1 MNKLLVS
8 DIIDLENGEYTLK
21 VNSKDL
27 VVNIKSNVTIYL
39 INENLNKLDIIMQD
53 NSNLKIYIFNKI
65 WHNNLDVNIKQVN
78 NSKINFNMSYTN
90 DSDSNLIINNYL
102 DGNNNESIIN
112 TRCVSDKGNSKIII
126 NVNVA
131 KDTIN
136 NIAVEDIKGINNGGF
151 VHIEPNIIVLSNEV
165 EANHLTTIGS
175 LDKEAINYLLSK
187 GISNKDAKDLLLNGF
202 IYSNMDN
209 YIKSLDERGEK
220 GA

>member
-39 INENLNKLDIIMQD
+39 INENLNKLDIMMQD
-53 NSNLKIYIFNKI
+53 NSNLKIYIFNKR

-90 DSDSNLIINNYL
+90 DSDSNIIINNYL

-112 TRCVSDKGNSKIII
+112 TRCVSNIGNSKIII
-126 NVNVA
+126 NVHIA

-165 EANHLTTIGS
+165 EANHLNTIGS
-175 LDKEAINYLLSK
+175 LDKDAINYLLSK

>member
-27 VVNIKSNVTIYL
+27 VVNIKNNVTIYL
-39 INENLNKLDIIMQD
+39 INENLNKLDIMMQD

-65 WHNNLDVNIKQVN
+65 WHNNLDVNINQVN

-112 TRCVSDKGNSKIII
+112 TRCVSNIGNSKIII

-151 VHIEPNIIVLSNEV
+151 VHIEPNIIALSNEV

-175 LDKEAINYLLSK
+175 LDKDAINYLFSK

>member
-39 INENLNKLDIIMQD
+39 INENLSKLDIIMQD

-65 WHNNLDVNIKQVN
+65 WHNNLDVNINQVN

-90 DSDSNLIINNYL
+90 DGDSNIIINNYL

-112 TRCVSDKGNSKIII
+112 TRCVSNIGNSKIII

-175 LDKEAINYLLSK
+175 LDKDAINYLLSK

>member
-90 DSDSNLIINNYL
+90 DSDSNIIINNYL

-175 LDKEAINYLLSK
+175 LDKDAINYLLSK

>member
-65 WHNNLDVNIKQVN
+65 WHNNLDVNINQVN

-90 DSDSNLIINNYL
+90 DSDSNIIINNYL

-112 TRCVSDKGNSKIII
+112 TRCVSNIGNSKIII

-175 LDKEAINYLLSK
+175 LDKDAINYLLSK

>member
-90 DSDSNLIINNYL
+90 DSNSNIIINNYL

-136 NIAVEDIKGINNGGF
+136 NIAIEDIKGINNGGF

>member
-90 DSDSNLIINNYL
+90 DSNSNIIINNYL

-112 TRCVSDKGNSKIII
+112 TRCVSNKGNSKVII
-126 NVNVA
+126 NVHIA

-175 LDKEAINYLLSK
+175 LDKDAINYLLSK

>member
-90 DSDSNLIINNYL
+90 DSDSNIVINNYL

-112 TRCVSDKGNSKIII
+112 TRCVSNKGNSKVII

-175 LDKEAINYLLSK
+175 LDKDAINYLLSK

>member
-27 VVNIKSNVTIYL
+27 VVNIKNNVTIYL
-39 INENLNKLDIIMQD
+39 INENLNKLDIMMQD

-65 WHNNLDVNIKQVN
+65 WHNNLDVNINQVN

-90 DSDSNLIINNYL
+90 DSDSNIIINNYL

-112 TRCVSDKGNSKIII
+112 TRCVSNIGNSKIII

-175 LDKEAINYLLSK
+175 LDKDAINYLLSK
-187 GISNKDAKDLLLNGF
+187 GISNKYAKDLLLNGF

-209 YIKSLDERGEK
+209 YIKSLDERGEN

>member
-90 DSDSNLIINNYL
+90 DSDSNIIINNYL
-102 DGNNNESIIN
+102 EDNNNESIIN
-112 TRCVSDKGNSKIII
+112 TRCVSDKENSKIII

-209 YIKSLDERGEK
+209 YIKSLDERGENV
-220 GA
+220 A

>member
-39 INENLNKLDIIMQD
+39 INENLNKLDIMMQD

-90 DSDSNLIINNYL
+90 DSNSNLIINNYL

-112 TRCVSDKGNSKIII
+112 TRCVSNIGNSKIII

-175 LDKEAINYLLSK
+175 LDKDAINYLLSK

>member
-27 VVNIKSNVTIYL
+27 VVKIKSNVTIYL

-90 DSDSNLIINNYL
+90 DSNSNLIINNYL

-112 TRCVSDKGNSKIII
+112 TRCVSNIGNSKVII

-175 LDKEAINYLLSK
+175 LDKDAINYLLSK